1 MAHKN
6 PVVVSDD
13 GKKHE
18 TLGSGGNEG
27 ISVVAHDSSLSG
39 SGTDGSPLAVRV
51 SGRSGNSL
59 SVESDGLFAQAG
71 GGGMDEVTTKGTSL
85 TGSGTPDAPLA
96 VVLDPNPANL
106 LRDESGLLVMPQV
119 TKAPVVEFIMDT
131 ATRQEVLDRFFLEHD
146 KKQTE
151 AKVIHWVDVTDPYA
165 NQSRMDFMVT
175 TDYRSLG
182 GSQYG
187 QLGQCKSERPQ
198 PHPGI
203 LYADIL

>member
-18 TLGSGGNEG
+18 TLDSGDTLAPGSIPISAESGNGLTVKSDGLFAEPGGGGSEG

-119 TKAPVVEFIMDT
+119 TKAPVVELIMDT
-131 ATRQEVLDRFFLEHD
+131 ATQ
-146 KKQTE
+146 Q
-151 AKVIHWVDVTDPYA
+151 
-165 NQSRMDFMVT
+165 
-175 TDYRSLG
+175 
-182 GSQYG
+182 
-187 QLGQCKSERPQ
+187 
-198 PHPGI
+198 
-203 LYADIL
+203 